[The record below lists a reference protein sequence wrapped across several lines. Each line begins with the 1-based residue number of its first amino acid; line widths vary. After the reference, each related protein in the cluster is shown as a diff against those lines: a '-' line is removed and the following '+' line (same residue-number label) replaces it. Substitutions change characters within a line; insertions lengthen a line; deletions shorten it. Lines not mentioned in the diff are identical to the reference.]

1 MRTVGWEPVV
11 PDPAVGLGF
20 DVHAFSPAARSG
32 SAVCCSKKRRVSAVI
47 RTGTSCATR
56 SPTPCSAPWRS
67 ATWESTSRTPIRRPS
82 GLAGGELLGRTLRL
96 LADRGRAPVSMDVTV
111 VCERPPIA
119 PRRLEMRDR
128 LASISGLPV
137 DRVSVKATRPE
148 GLGLTGEGIGCLAL
162 AVVA

>member
-1 MRTVGWEPVV
+1 
-11 PDPAVGLGF
+11 
-20 DVHAFSPAARSG
+20 
-32 SAVCCSKKRRVSAVI
+32 
-47 RTGTSCATR
+47 
-56 SPTPCSAPWRS
+56 
-67 ATWESTSRTPIRRPS
+67 
-82 GLAGGELLGRTLRL
+82 
-96 LADRGRAPVSMDVTV
+96 MDVTV